1 MERLSQIE
9 WVKNMT
15 NFIDLIYCSG
25 LDDLQILAYAPMN
38 EFIKK
43 GDIVRI
49 DGMTG
54 FYMVTCH
61 ASVSKDSDTY
71 KFITEALGDK
81 CDGMHKVTDKYS
93 HKEIEGS
100 EDE

>member
-1 MERLSQIE
+1 
-9 WVKNMT
+9 MT

-54 FYMVTCH
+54 FYMVTCTVTV
-61 ASVSKDSDTY
+61 AKDSETY
-71 KFITEALGDK
+71 TFITEALGT
-81 CDGMHKVTDKYS
+81 MYKVTDKYS

>member
-1 MERLSQIE
+1 
-9 WVKNMT
+9 MT
-15 NFIDLIYCSG
+15 NYIDLIYCSG
-25 LDDLQILAYAPMN
+25 LDDGQVVLAYAPMTY
-38 EFIKK
+38 ISK
-43 GDIVRI
+43 GDIVCI

-81 CDGMHKVTDKYS
+81 YDGLHKVTDKYS
-93 HKEIEGS
+93 HKEV
-100 EDE
+100 EDSDYE